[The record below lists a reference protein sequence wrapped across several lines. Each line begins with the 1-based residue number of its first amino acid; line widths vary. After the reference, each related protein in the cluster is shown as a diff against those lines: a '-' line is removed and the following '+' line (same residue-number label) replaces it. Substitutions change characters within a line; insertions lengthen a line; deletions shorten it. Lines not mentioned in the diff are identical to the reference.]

1 MCCEYSDARPEDT
14 VGECPDC
21 YSDVDSDGDTTE
33 ECCAYSPS
41 CDTCGYAPCDD
52 SCQGESNLNLEDRG
66 DVVASE
72 KRPFTYRT
80 I

>member
-52 SCQGESNLNLEDRG
+52 SC
-66 DVVASE
+66 
-72 KRPFTYRT
+72 
-80 I
+80 